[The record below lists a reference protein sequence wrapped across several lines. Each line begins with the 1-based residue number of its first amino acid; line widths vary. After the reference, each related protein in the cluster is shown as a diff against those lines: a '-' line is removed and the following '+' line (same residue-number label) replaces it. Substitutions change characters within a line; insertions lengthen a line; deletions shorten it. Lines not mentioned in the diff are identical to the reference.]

1 MGKII
6 LTNHQGDTKI
16 KIPNELIFLFKQSKA
31 RRIKCGLIYNNE
43 TKVLSLTIT
52 DLEWY
57 GINNIGYIDSNVSF
71 LDRRRS
77 ILVATSETQCYI
89 RSTNRYGDDAMN
101 TVSFCVMKGKGY
113 TICEKI
119 ELDYTIYQNHDGHIV
134 ISAAMYV
141 GNLPLNRY
149 EHKVRV
155 SINNL
160 YSELHKM
167 VPNINSYKFY
177 NAVNEVGEIYYFKE
191 IDENN
196 IVYVTKEKY
205 AYAVANGWDE
215 DSPSYDRTMGIGKFF
230 KDHLPEI
237 SEAIVNAY
245 IEYNKMLT
253 SYDSNLFSIV
263 TGSDIIKYYLKDSY
277 FKMSGELG
285 NSCMRDSSKSH
296 VIKFYANNSN
306 FRLLIMKAGQTD
318 TIMARALLVTTTDG
332 TVFMDRIYT
341 VDTKIINLFHRY
353 AKENGIKNIYEHR
366 ISCSNR
372 NLLTM
377 GPGNWT
383 KEYDDNYKVDLEW
396 IPAAIYNQYDST
408 KYQVAIAQQSSIN
421 SSYDVPYIDNFQY
434 INAFT
439 RQASV
444 NELNFFTA
452 CELSGELVDN
462 KTVYYYDGKVY
473 DKRFINT
480 HCDESPTLKIDTVT
494 LESSDDDIDEAAD
507 PFNWNDD
514 DLDNDDLELEE
525 QETEETEMEEIEE
538 NPYTIA
544 AGPGVGGVL
553 NQITNYQAY
562 GSLTPE
568 AMTRMINAASIAT
581 DSQQENFEVIVRQ
594 GIYFIRSE
602 NGGLRQI
609 TESDYANLPSETL
622 QRLLSNSIPSTQEQ
636 HLL

>member
-6 LTNHQGDTKI
+6 LTNHQGDTKVQFP
-16 KIPNELIFLFKQSKA
+16 KELIFLFKQSKS
-31 RRIKCGLIYNNE
+31 RRIKTELIYNND
-43 TKVLSLTIT
+43 TKVLSLTVT
-52 DLEWY
+52 DLDWY
-57 GINNIGYIDSNVSF
+57 ELNNIGYIDSNVAF
-71 LDRRRS
+71 VDRRKS
-77 ILVATSETQCYI
+77 ILIANSETQCYV
-89 RSTNRYGDDAMN
+89 RSIDRYRDDAMN

-134 ISAAMYV
+134 ISAAMYI
-141 GNLPLNRY
+141 GNLPLNRS
-149 EHKVRV
+149 ECKVRV
-155 SINNL
+155 SKNNL
-160 YSELHKM
+160 YSELHRM

-177 NAVNEVGEIYYFKE
+177 NAISEVGEIYYFKH

-196 IVYVTKEKY
+196 IVYVTKDKY
-205 AYAVANGWDE
+205 AYAIANGISE
-215 DSPSYDRTMGIGKFF
+215 DALSLHRTMGIGKFF

-237 SEAIVNAY
+237 TEATINAY

-253 SYDSNLFSIV
+253 CFDSNLFSIV
-263 TGSDIIKYYLKDSY
+263 SGGDIMKYYLKDSY

-296 VIKFYANNSN
+296 VIKFYSKNSN

-318 TIMARALLVTTTDG
+318 SIMARALLVTTTDG

-341 VDTKIINLFHRY
+341 IDTKLITLFHRY
-353 AKENGIKNIYEHR
+353 AKENDIKNIYEHR
-366 ISCSNR
+366 KSCSNR

-396 IPAAIYNQYDST
+396 IPAAIDNQYAST
-408 KYQVAIAQQSSIN
+408 KYQVAIAQQSNIS

-444 NELNFFTA
+444 NALNFFTA

-462 KTVYYYDGKVY
+462 NKVYYDNGKVY
-473 DKRFINT
+473 DTRFVNT
-480 HCDESPTLKIDTVT
+480 GYGITPTLKIDTVT
-494 LESSDDDIDEAAD
+494 LNDSDTPQAGDDDIDEAD
-507 PFNWNDD
+507 EDFNWDDD
-514 DLDNDDLELEE
+514 DLDNDDLDSE
-525 QETEETEMEEIEE
+525 QEVEE

-544 AGPGVGGVL
+544 ALNEVGVL
-553 NQITNYQAY
+553 NSGVINQITAYQPMRGMITRVSSNHGLVDTGY
-562 GSLTPE
+562 TPNIELTPE
-568 AMTRMINAASIAT
+568 DLARVIADSPQLQAILSQINDIAT
-581 DSQQENFEVIVRQ
+581 DSQQ
-594 GIYFIRSE
+594 
-602 NGGLRQI
+602 
-609 TESDYANLPSETL
+609 
-622 QRLLSNSIPSTQEQ
+622 QEQ
-636 HLL
+636 HLF

>member
-6 LTNHQGDTKI
+6 LTNHQGDTKVQFP
-16 KIPNELIFLFKQSKA
+16 KELIFLFKQSKS
-31 RRIKCGLIYNNE
+31 RRFKTGLIYNND
-43 TKVLSLTIT
+43 TKVLSLTVT
-52 DLEWY
+52 DLDWY
-57 GINNIGYIDSNVSF
+57 EISNIGYIDSNVAF
-71 LDRRRS
+71 VDRRRS
-77 ILVATSETQCYI
+77 ILVANSETQCYV
-89 RSTNRYGDDAMN
+89 RSTNRYDDTAMN

-134 ISAAMYV
+134 ISAAMYI
-141 GNLPLNRY
+141 GNLPLNRS
-149 EHKVRV
+149 ECKVRV
-155 SINNL
+155 SKNNL
-160 YSELHKM
+160 YSELHRM

-177 NAVNEVGEIYYFKE
+177 NAISEVGEIYYFKH

-196 IVYVTKEKY
+196 IVYVTKDKY
-205 AYAVANGWDE
+205 AYAIANGISE
-215 DSPSYDRTMGIGKFF
+215 DALSLHRTMGIGKFF

-237 SEAIVNAY
+237 TEATINAY

-253 SYDSNLFSIV
+253 CFDPSLFSIV
-263 TGSDIIKYYLKDSY
+263 SGGDIMKYYLKDSY

-296 VIKFYANNSN
+296 VIKFYSKNSN

-318 TIMARALLVTTTDG
+318 SIMARALLVTTTDG

-341 VDTKIINLFHRY
+341 VDTKLITLFHRY
-353 AKENGIKNIYEHR
+353 AKENDIKNIYEHR
-366 ISCSNR
+366 KSCSNR

-396 IPAAIYNQYDST
+396 IPAAIDNQYAST
-408 KYQVAIAQQSSIN
+408 KYQVAIAQQSNIS

-444 NELNFFTA
+444 NELNFFTT
-452 CELSGELVDN
+452 CELSGELIDN
-462 KTVYYYDGKVY
+462 ANIYYDNGKVY

-480 HCDESPTLKIDTVT
+480 HYGESPTLKIDTVT
-494 LESSDDDIDEAAD
+494 LNDSDTPQASDDDIDEAD
-507 PFNWNDD
+507 EDFNWDDD
-514 DLDNDDLELEE
+514 DLDNDDLDSEE
-525 QETEETEMEEIEE
+525 EVEE

-553 NQITNYQAY
+553 NQITNYRTY
-562 GSLTPE
+562 NNLNLTPE
-568 AMTRMINAASIAT
+568 AIARIIDATSPELQAILDQINDIAT
-581 DSQQENFEVIVRQ
+581 DSQQ
-594 GIYFIRSE
+594 
-602 NGGLRQI
+602 
-609 TESDYANLPSETL
+609 
-622 QRLLSNSIPSTQEQ
+622 QEQ
-636 HLL
+636 HLF

>member
-6 LTNHQGDTKI
+6 LTNQQGDTKVQFP
-16 KIPNELIFLFKQSKA
+16 KELIFLFKQSKS
-31 RRIKCGLIYNNE
+31 RRIKAGLIYNNN
-43 TKVLSLTIT
+43 TKVLSLTVT
-52 DLEWY
+52 DLDWY
-57 GINNIGYIDSNVSF
+57 EISNIGYIDSNVAF
-71 LDRRRS
+71 IDRRRS
-77 ILVATSETQCYI
+77 ILVANSETQCYV
-89 RSTNRYGDDAMN
+89 RSTDRYRDDAMN

-134 ISAAMYV
+134 ISAAMYI
-141 GNLPLNRY
+141 GNLPLNRSEY
-149 EHKVRV
+149 KVRL
-155 SINNL
+155 SKNNL
-160 YSELHKM
+160 YSELHRM

-177 NAVNEVGEIYYFKE
+177 NAISEVGEIYYFKH

-196 IVYVTKEKY
+196 IVYVTKDKY
-205 AYAVANGWDE
+205 AYAIANGFSE
-215 DSPSYDRTMGIGKFF
+215 DLLSLHRTMGIGKFF

-237 SEAIVNAY
+237 TEATINAY

-253 SYDSNLFSIV
+253 CFDSNLFSIV
-263 TGSDIIKYYLKDSY
+263 SGGDIMKYYLKDSY

-296 VIKFYANNSN
+296 VIKFYSKNSN

-318 TIMARALLVTTTDG
+318 SIMARALLVTTTDG

-341 VDTKIINLFHRY
+341 VDTKLITLFHRY

-366 ISCSNR
+366 KSCSNR

-396 IPAAIYNQYDST
+396 IPAAIDNQYAST
-408 KYQVAIAQQSSIN
+408 KYQVATMQQSNIS
-421 SSYDVPYIDNFQY
+421 SSYDVPYIDNFQF

-444 NELNFFTA
+444 NELNFFVA

-480 HCDESPTLKIDTVT
+480 HYGESPTLKIDTVT
-494 LESSDDDIDEAAD
+494 LDSSDDDIDEAD
-507 PFNWNDD
+507 EPFNWDDD
-514 DLDNDDLELEE
+514 DLDNDDLESEE
-525 QETEETEMEEIEE
+525 EEVEE

-544 AGPGVGGVL
+544 ALNENGVLNSGVL

-562 GSLTPE
+562 GYLTSEDIARVVADSPE
-568 AMTRMINAASIAT
+568 LQGMLSQINDIAT
-581 DSQQENFEVIVRQ
+581 DSQQ
-594 GIYFIRSE
+594 
-602 NGGLRQI
+602 
-609 TESDYANLPSETL
+609 
-622 QRLLSNSIPSTQEQ
+622 QEQ
-636 HLL
+636 HLF